1 MSTRIK
7 IVFLA
12 ITLGISLLSAN
23 ILYAQDRRQTGGD
36 PQNNADPVSLTNPLT
51 NNTSGVDIPTLIG
64 RVINGVLGV
73 VGSLALLMFIYGGLL
88 WMTSA
93 GSDEKVKKGK
103 DILVWATLGLIVIFT
118 SYALVHFIIFQ
129 GLGAAGGENPEIDA
143 AQKQNNYQTG
153 N

>member
-1 MSTRIK
+1 MQSTK
-7 IVFLA
+7 KCLQFLLIVLIVTVIFLS
-12 ITLGISLLSAN
+12 TSLIPVLAV
-23 ILYAQDRRQTGGD
+23 TGD
-36 PQNNADPVSLTNPLT
+36 VKLTNPLT